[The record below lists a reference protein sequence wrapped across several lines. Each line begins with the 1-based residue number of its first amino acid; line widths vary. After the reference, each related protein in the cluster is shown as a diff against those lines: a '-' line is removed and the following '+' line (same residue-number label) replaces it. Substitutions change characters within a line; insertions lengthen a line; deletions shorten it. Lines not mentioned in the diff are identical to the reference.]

1 MRDEGD
7 YMNFP
12 TQIGTNREVYIINYT
27 SKDNISLNYL
37 SILEELIKLLKQDL
51 NDKLHS
57 IYVYGSV
64 GRGEAILGKSD
75 IDLTIVL
82 NSQPTDEELEKLNN
96 HKNKF
101 LEENRIIHK
110 IDFDIGTLNDVLK
123 EENLYY
129 WGFWIKHICTCIY
142 GEDLSINFP
151 KMKPDIKIC
160 QSLNQDVIS
169 SLINYKNNIIKN
181 EADSN
186 ILISALKR
194 IIRGAYCLV
203 SVMDKSW
210 ITKIDDM
217 IIVLNYYFP
226 SETSFKE
233 MDLMLKNKEEI
244 TSKQVLKL
252 IDYFITWFNKHR
264 I

>member
-1 MRDEGD
+1 MK
-7 YMNFP
+7 FP
-12 TQIGTNREVYIINYT
+12 THIGTDREGYIINYA

-37 SILEELIKLLKQDL
+37 SILEELIQLLKQDL

-64 GRGEAILGKSD
+64 GRGEAIWGKSD
-75 IDLTIVL
+75 IDLSIVL
-82 NSQPTDEELEKLNN
+82 NLQLTREELEKLNN

-101 LEENRIIHK
+101 LEENKMVPK

-123 EENLYY
+123 EENLHY

-151 KMKPDIKIC
+151 KMKPNRSIC
-160 QSLNQDVIS
+160 QSLNQDIIS
-169 SLINYKNNIIKN
+169 SLINYKDNITKN
-181 EADSN
+181 EVDSN
-186 ILISALKR
+186 MLISALKR

-203 SVMDKSW
+203 AVIDKSW
-210 ITKIDDM
+210 ITKIDDI

-226 SETSFKE
+226 SETSFKDI
-233 MDLMLKNKEEI
+233 DLMLKGKEEV

-252 IDYFITWFNKHR
+252 IDYFIPWFNRHR
-264 I
+264 IQ

>member
-1 MRDEGD
+1 
-7 YMNFP
+7 MNFP
-12 TQIGTNREVYIINYT
+12 TQMGTDREGYIINYT

-37 SILEELIKLLKQDL
+37 LILEELTQLLKKDL
-51 NDKLHS
+51 NNKLHS

-75 IDLTIVL
+75 IDLSIVL
-82 NSQPTDEELEKLNN
+82 NSQLTCEELEKLNN
-96 HKNKF
+96 NKNEF
-101 LEENRIIHK
+101 LEENKMVPK

-123 EENLYY
+123 EGNLYY

-151 KMKPDIKIC
+151 KMKPNRSIC

-169 SLINYKNNIIKN
+169 SLINYRDNIIKN
-181 EADSN
+181 EVDSN
-186 ILISALKR
+186 MLISALKR

-203 SVMDKSW
+203 AVIDKSW
-210 ITKIDDM
+210 IRKIEDI

-226 SETSFKE
+226 SETSFK
-233 MDLMLKNKEEI
+233 DIGLMLKENEEV

-252 IDYFITWFNKHR
+252 IDYFIPWFIRHR

>member
-1 MRDEGD
+1 
-7 YMNFP
+7 MNFP
-12 TQIGTNREVYIINYT
+12 TQIGTDREGYIINYT

-37 SILEELIKLLKQDL
+37 SILEELIQLLKQDL

-64 GRGEAILGKSD
+64 GRGEAIWGKSD
-75 IDLTIVL
+75 IDLSIVL
-82 NSQPTDEELEKLNN
+82 NLQLTREELEKLNN
-96 HKNKF
+96 HKNRFVK
-101 LEENRIIHK
+101 ENKMVPK

-151 KMKPDIKIC
+151 KMKPNRSIC

-169 SLINYKNNIIKN
+169 SLTNYKDDIIKN
-181 EADSN
+181 EVDSN
-186 ILISALKR
+186 MLISALKR

-203 SVMDKSW
+203 AVIDKSW
-210 ITKIDDM
+210 ITKIEDI

-226 SETSFKE
+226 SETSFKDI
-233 MDLMLKNKEEI
+233 DLMLTGKEEV
-244 TSKQVLKL
+244 TSKQVLRF
-252 IDYFITWFNKHR
+252 IDYFIPWFNRHR

>member
-1 MRDEGD
+1 
-7 YMNFP
+7 MNFP
-12 TQIGTNREVYIINYT
+12 TQIGTDREGYIINYT

-37 SILEELIKLLKQDL
+37 LILEELIQLLKQDL

-75 IDLTIVL
+75 IDLSIVL
-82 NSQPTDEELEKLNN
+82 NLQLTRQELEKLNN
-96 HKNKF
+96 HKNEF
-101 LEENRIIHK
+101 LEENKMVPK

-151 KMKPDIKIC
+151 KMKPNRSIC

-169 SLINYKNNIIKN
+169 SLINYKDNIIKN
-181 EADSN
+181 EVDSN
-186 ILISALKR
+186 MLISALKR

-203 SVMDKSW
+203 AVIDKSW
-210 ITKIDDM
+210 ITKIEDI

-226 SETSFKE
+226 SETSFKDI
-233 MDLMLKNKEEI
+233 DLMLKGKEEV

-252 IDYFITWFNKHR
+252 IDYFIPWFNRHR

>member
-12 TQIGTNREVYIINYT
+12 TQIGTDKEGYIINYT

-57 IYVYGSV
+57 IY
-64 GRGEAILGKSD
+64 GE
-75 IDLTIVL
+75 
-82 NSQPTDEELEKLNN
+82 N
-96 HKNKF
+96 
-101 LEENRIIHK
+101 
-110 IDFDIGTLNDVLK
+110 
-123 EENLYY
+123 
-129 WGFWIKHICTCIY
+129 
-142 GEDLSINFP
+142 LSINFP

-186 ILISALKR
+186 ILISALRR

-203 SVMDKSW
+203 SVIDKSW

-252 IDYFITWFNKHR
+252 IDYFVPWFNKHR